1 MNCGGTLVKEDG
13 YYAFQVSA
21 GSAFY
26 AIVYWWVNGPDGWVA
41 DCPMPD
47 GVFRTRIGHA
57 RTGDATA
64 NRRAAQTANA
74 RCLGA
79 DLGTGLGDAW
89 VRMPVRRIGIRG
101 TVPY

>member
-47 GVFRTRIGHA
+47 GRF
-57 RTGDATA
+57 
-64 NRRAAQTANA
+64 
-74 RCLGA
+74 
-79 DLGTGLGDAW
+79 
-89 VRMPVRRIGIRG
+89 
-101 TVPY
+101 PY